1 MIPAGFVETIIEG
14 MLDASGG
21 ENLTLRIGL
30 GPLVVAAPKHA
41 SFSLRQEAESL
52 AHKMTNTHFDL
63 VQGYLLHPEVTEHCF
78 GESPM
83 DLLAYDIGR
92 ATAGDS
98 GAFHTPRNLGS
109 LGDSLQLAVSNH
121 APLGRVLLRG
131 GRLYSSAWLWQAAA

>member
-1 MIPAGFVETIIEG
+1 MIAPAFVDTIIEG
-14 MLDASGG
+14 MLDTTGG
-21 ENLTLRIGL
+21 ENLQLRIGA
-30 GPLVVAAPKHA
+30 GPMVVASPRHA
-41 SFSLRQEAESL
+41 SFSLRQEAEGL

-98 GAFHTPRNLGS
+98 GAFHTPRDLGS
-109 LGDSLQLAVSNH
+109 LGDSLRLAVANH
-121 APLGRVLLRG
+121 APLGRVSLRG